1 MYSDFFLWYFNGS
14 IYERGFIISQ
24 LVLPLIIL
32 LILIYKFIKKLVQY
46 RRTLLVFK
54 VDILRRIVAPKEE
67 STNIFS
73 TISVALAKMM
83 FKSQTDEIGEFIKS
97 LEKYNYDESLKKIN
111 EFSKEY
117 YLGKRDVFPAVA
129 LTDNKLNRIKWKRY
143 KSEFQRLKAENTVQ

>member
-1 MYSDFFLWYFNGS
+1 M
-14 IYERGFIISQ
+14 
-24 LVLPLIIL
+24 
-32 LILIYKFIKKLVQY
+32 
-46 RRTLLVFK
+46 VFK